1 MKPAYRERQ
10 ELRRQ
15 FPDDVDRMLRC
26 LKEAGVTATDDEAV
40 GAWAEHSEENFAG
53 WLALPELDTTL
64 REILLENLPSA
75 RSRTALHITVV
86 DAPDGS
92 GDPIIPLPS
101 ELFEQMGWKVGDGL
115 SIERV
120 DPDTLLLRRI

>member
-1 MKPAYRERQ
+1 MKPTYRERQ

-26 LKEAGVTATDDEAV
+26 LKEAGFTATDDEAV
-40 GAWAEHSEENFAG
+40 GAWAEYSDDRFAG
-53 WLALPELDTTL
+53 WLELPESDATL
-64 REILLENLPSA
+64 RVILLKHLPSA
-75 RSRTALHITVV
+75 RSQAAWRITVV
-86 DAPDGS
+86 GAPDGI
-92 GDPIIPLPS
+92 GDPVIPLAS
-101 ELFEQMGWKVGDGL
+101 ELFEQMGWKVGNEL